1 MFHLDTLA
9 TLVAATLTLLL
20 GRKLVHSVS
29 FLKKYTIPEPV
40 AGGLLVALALL
51 VLKKSMGW
59 EVNFDMSLRDPLM
72 LAFFATIGLNANI
85 ASLRAG
91 GRVVGI
97 FLIVVVGLLVMQN
110 AIGIGMASLLGLDPL
125 MGLLAGSI
133 TLSGGHG
140 TGAAWSKLFIE
151 RYGFTNATE
160 VAMACATFGLVLGG
174 LIGGP
179 VARQLTL
186 TKGNKS
192 WSSTAVAA
200 ALELVDPP
208 GCRNSISSLSIPS
221 TSRGG
226 PVPNSPYSESYYARY
241 LVKHS
246 TTPNGIPDDQE
257 VPTAFEKPDVGR
269 MITSLV
275 LIETIALIAIC
286 LTVGKIV
293 AQLLAGTAFE
303 LPTFVCVLFVGVI
316 LSNGL
321 SIMGFYRVFE
331 RAVSVLG
338 NVSLS
343 LFLAMALMGL
353 KLWEL
358 ASLALPM
365 LAILVVQTIF
375 MALYAIFVTW
385 RMMGKNYDAAVL
397 AAGHCG
403 FGLGATPTAIAN
415 MQAITER
422 FGPSHM
428 AFLVVPMVGAF
439 FIDIVNALVIKLYLM
454 LPIFAG

>member
-1 MFHLDTLA
+1 MFYLDTLS
-9 TLVAATLTLLL
+9 TLVAATLVLLL
-20 GRKLVHSVS
+20 GRKLVHTVP
-29 FLKKYTIPEPV
+29 FFEKYTIPEPV

-59 EVNFDMSLRDPLM
+59 EIDFDMSLKDPLM

-91 GRVVGI
+91 GKVVGI
-97 FLIVVVGLLVMQN
+97 FLIAVVGLLVMQN
-110 AIGIGMASLLGLDPL
+110 AIGIGMAKALGLDPL

-140 TGAAWSKLFIE
+140 TGAAWGKLFSE
-151 RYGFTNATE
+151 RYGFTSATE

-179 VARQLTL
+179 VARF
-186 TKGNKS
+186 
-192 WSSTAVAA
+192 
-200 ALELVDPP
+200 
-208 GCRNSISSLSIPS
+208 
-221 TSRGG
+221 
-226 PVPNSPYSESYYARY
+226 

-246 TTPNGIPDDQE
+246 PTPDGTPDDLAT
-257 VPTAFEKPDVGR
+257 PTAFEKPDVGR

-275 LIETIALIAIC
+275 LIESIALIAIC
-286 LTVGKIV
+286 LTLGKVI
-293 AQLLAGTAFE
+293 AKLLAGTALE
-303 LPTFVCVLFVGVI
+303 LPTFVCVLFIGVL

-321 SIMGFYRVFE
+321 ALMGFYRVFE

-338 NVSLS
+338 NVCLS
-343 LFLAMALMGL
+343 LFLAMALMSL

-365 LAILVVQTIF
+365 LAILAVQTLA
-375 MALYAIFVTW
+375 MALFAVFVTW

-403 FGLGATPTAIAN
+403 FGLGATPTAVAN

-439 FIDIVNALVIKLYLM
+439 FIDIVNALVIKLFLM
-454 LPIFAG
+454 LPMFG

>member
-1 MFHLDTLA
+1 MFHLDTLS
-9 TLVAATLTLLL
+9 TLVAATLVLLL
-20 GRKLVHSVS
+20 GRKLVQTVPI
-29 FLKKYTIPEPV
+29 LKKYTIPEPV

-51 VLKKSMGW
+51 LLKLTTNW
-59 EVNFDMSLRDPLM
+59 EVEFDMSLKDPLM

-85 ASLRAG
+85 ASLRSG
-91 GRVVGI
+91 GKVLGT
-97 FLIVVVGLLVMQN
+97 FLIVVVGLLLMQN
-110 AIGIGMASLLGLDPL
+110 AIGIGMAKVLGLDPL

-140 TGAAWSKLFIE
+140 TGAAWSKLFTE
-151 RYGFTNATE
+151 RYGFENATE

-179 VARQLTL
+179 VAR
-186 TKGNKS
+186 
-192 WSSTAVAA
+192 
-200 ALELVDPP
+200 
-208 GCRNSISSLSIPS
+208 
-221 TSRGG
+221 
-226 PVPNSPYSESYYARY
+226 Y

-246 TTPNGIPDDQE
+246 STPDGTPDDNA
-257 VPTAFEKPDVGR
+257 VPSAFEKPDIGR

-275 LIETIALIAIC
+275 LVETIAMIAIC
-286 LTVGKIV
+286 LTLGRIV
-293 AQLLAGTAFE
+293 AQLLQGTVLE

-316 LSNGL
+316 LSNTL
-321 SIMGFYRVFE
+321 SAIGFYQVFD

-343 LFLAMALMGL
+343 LFLAMALMSL

-365 LAILVVQTIF
+365 LAILAVQALS

-385 RMMGKNYDAAVL
+385 RLMGKGYDAAVL

-415 MQAITER
+415 MQAITDR

-439 FIDIVNALVIKLYLM
+439 FIDIVNALVIKLYLL
-454 LPIFAG
+454 LPIFGA

>member
-1 MFHLDTLA
+1 MFYLDTLS
-9 TLVAATLTLLL
+9 TLVAATLVLLL
-20 GRKLVHSVS
+20 GRKLVHTVP
-29 FLKKYTIPEPV
+29 FFEKYTIPEPV

-59 EVNFDMSLRDPLM
+59 EIDFDMSLKDPLM

-91 GRVVGI
+91 GKVVGI
-97 FLIVVVGLLVMQN
+97 FLIVVVGLLVVQN
-110 AIGIGMASLLGLDPL
+110 AIGIGMAKALGLDPL

-140 TGAAWSKLFIE
+140 TGAAWGKLFSE
-151 RYGFTNATE
+151 RYGFTSATE

-179 VARQLTL
+179 VARF
-186 TKGNKS
+186 
-192 WSSTAVAA
+192 
-200 ALELVDPP
+200 
-208 GCRNSISSLSIPS
+208 
-221 TSRGG
+221 
-226 PVPNSPYSESYYARY
+226 

-246 TTPNGIPDDQE
+246 PTPDGTPDDL
-257 VPTAFEKPDVGR
+257 VTPTAFEKPDVGR

-275 LIETIALIAIC
+275 LIESIALIAIC
-286 LTVGKIV
+286 LTVGKVI
-293 AQLLAGTAFE
+293 AKLLAGTALE
-303 LPTFVCVLFVGVI
+303 LPTFVCVLFIGVL

-321 SIMGFYRVFE
+321 ALMGFYRVFE

-338 NVSLS
+338 NVCLS
-343 LFLAMALMGL
+343 LFLAMALMSL

-365 LAILVVQTIF
+365 LAILAVQTLA
-375 MALYAIFVTW
+375 MALFAVFVTW

-422 FGPSHM
+422 FGPSHT

-439 FIDIVNALVIKLYLM
+439 FLDIVNALVIKLFLM
-454 LPIFAG
+454 MPMFS

>member
-51 VLKKSMGW
+51 ILKKSMGW

-72 LAFFATIGLNANI
+72 LAFFATIGLNANL

-91 GRVVGI
+91 GRVVGV
-97 FLIVVVGLLVMQN
+97 FLIVV
-110 AIGIGMASLLGLDPL
+110 
-125 MGLLAGSI
+125 
-133 TLSGGHG
+133 
-140 TGAAWSKLFIE
+140 
-151 RYGFTNATE
+151 
-160 VAMACATFGLVLGG
+160 
-174 LIGGP
+174 IGGP
-179 VARQLTL
+179 V
-186 TKGNKS
+186 
-192 WSSTAVAA
+192 
-200 ALELVDPP
+200 
-208 GCRNSISSLSIPS
+208 
-221 TSRGG
+221 
-226 PVPNSPYSESYYARY
+226 ARY

-321 SIMGFYRVFE
+321 SMMGFYRVFE

>member
-1 MFHLDTLA
+1 MIHLDTLS
-9 TLVAATLTLLL
+9 TLVAATLVLLL
-20 GRKLVHSVS
+20 GRKMVHSVPL
-29 FLKKYTIPEPV
+29 LKKYTIPEPV

-59 EVNFDMSLRDPLM
+59 EIDFDMTLKDPLM
-72 LAFFATIGLNANI
+72 LAFFATIGLNANLS
-85 ASLRAG
+85 SLRAG
-91 GRVVGI
+91 GKVVGI

-140 TGAAWSKLFIE
+140 TGAAWSKLFTE
-151 RYGFTNATE
+151 RYGFQNATE

-179 VARQLTL
+179 VAR
-186 TKGNKS
+186 
-192 WSSTAVAA
+192 
-200 ALELVDPP
+200 
-208 GCRNSISSLSIPS
+208 
-221 TSRGG
+221 
-226 PVPNSPYSESYYARY
+226 Y

-246 TTPNGIPDDQE
+246 SNPEGTPEDSE
-257 VPTAFEKPDVGR
+257 VPTAFEKPEVGR
-269 MITSLV
+269 VITSLV
-275 LIETIALIAIC
+275 LVETIAMIAIC
-286 LTVGKIV
+286 LTVGKLA
-293 AQLLAGTAFE
+293 AQVIQGTAFE

-316 LSNGL
+316 LSNTMSL
-321 SIMGFYRVFE
+321 LGFYRVFE

-338 NVSLS
+338 NVCLS
-343 LFLAMALMGL
+343 LFLAMALMSL

-365 LAILVVQTIF
+365 LAILTVQAVF
-375 MALYAIFVTW
+375 MALYAIFVTY
-385 RMMGKNYDAAVL
+385 RLMGKNYDAAVL

-439 FIDIVNALVIKLYLM
+439 FIDIVNALVIKLYLL
-454 LPIFAG
+454 LPLFG

>member
-160 VAMACATFGLVLGG
+160 VAMACATFGLG
-174 LIGGP
+174 L
-179 VARQLTL
+179 AQLHQL
-186 TKGNKS
+186 RGRVGRG
-192 WSSTAVAA
+192 AVASHCVLLYKTPLSKTA
-200 ALELVDPP
+200 QIRLQVLRDSNDGFVIAQKDLEIRGP
-208 GCRNSISSLSIPS
+208 GELLGTRQTGNAEFKVADLLRDQAMIPEVQ
-221 TSRGG
+221 RL
-226 PVPNSPYSESYYARY
+226 ARHIHERY
-241 LVKHS
+241 PQQAK
-246 TTPNGIPDDQE
+246 
-257 VPTAFEKPDVGR
+257 A
-269 MITSLV
+269 
-275 LIETIALIAIC
+275 LIERWMP
-286 LTVGKIV
+286 
-293 AQLLAGTAFE
+293 E
-303 LPTFVCVLFVGVI
+303 
-316 LSNGL
+316 
-321 SIMGFYRVFE
+321 
-331 RAVSVLG
+331 
-338 NVSLS
+338 
-343 LFLAMALMGL
+343 
-353 KLWEL
+353 
-358 ASLALPM
+358 
-365 LAILVVQTIF
+365 
-375 MALYAIFVTW
+375 
-385 RMMGKNYDAAVL
+385 
-397 AAGHCG
+397 
-403 FGLGATPTAIAN
+403 
-415 MQAITER
+415 TER
-422 FGPSHM
+422 YS
-428 AFLVVPMVGAF
+428 
-439 FIDIVNALVIKLYLM
+439 NA
-454 LPIFAG
+454 

>member
-1 MFHLDTLA
+1 MFYLDTLS
-9 TLVAATLTLLL
+9 TLVAATLVLLL
-20 GRKLVHSVS
+20 GRKLVHTVP
-29 FLKKYTIPEPV
+29 FFEKYTIPEPV

-59 EVNFDMSLRDPLM
+59 EIDFDMSLKDPLM

-91 GRVVGI
+91 GKVVGI
-97 FLIVVVGLLVMQN
+97 FLIVVVGLLVVQN
-110 AIGIGMASLLGLDPL
+110 AIGIGMAKALGLDPL

-140 TGAAWSKLFIE
+140 TGAAWGKLFSE
-151 RYGFTNATE
+151 RYGFTSATE

-179 VARQLTL
+179 VARF
-186 TKGNKS
+186 
-192 WSSTAVAA
+192 
-200 ALELVDPP
+200 
-208 GCRNSISSLSIPS
+208 
-221 TSRGG
+221 
-226 PVPNSPYSESYYARY
+226 

-246 TTPNGIPDDQE
+246 PTPDGTPDDLAT
-257 VPTAFEKPDVGR
+257 PTAFEKPDVGR

-275 LIETIALIAIC
+275 LIESIALIAIC
-286 LTVGKIV
+286 LTVGKVI
-293 AQLLAGTAFE
+293 AKLLAGTALE
-303 LPTFVCVLFVGVI
+303 LPTFVCVLFIGVL

-321 SIMGFYRVFE
+321 ALMGFYRVFE

-338 NVSLS
+338 NVCLS
-343 LFLAMALMGL
+343 LFLAMALMSL

-365 LAILVVQTIF
+365 LAILAVQTLA
-375 MALYAIFVTW
+375 MALFAVFVTW

-422 FGPSHM
+422 FGPSHT

-439 FIDIVNALVIKLYLM
+439 FLDIVNALVIKLFLM
-454 LPIFAG
+454 MPMFS

>member
-1 MFHLDTLA
+1 MIHLNTLS
-9 TLVAATLTLLL
+9 TLVAATLVLLL
-20 GRKLVHSVS
+20 GRKMVHSVPL
-29 FLKKYTIPEPV
+29 LKKYTIPEPV

-59 EVNFDMSLRDPLM
+59 EIDFDMSLKDPLM

-85 ASLRAG
+85 ASLRNG
-91 GRVVGI
+91 GKVVGI
-97 FLIVVVGLLVMQN
+97 FLFVVVGLLIMQN
-110 AIGIGMASLLGLDPL
+110 AIGIGMATLLGMDPL

-140 TGAAWSKLFIE
+140 TGAAWSKLFTE
-151 RYGFTNATE
+151 RYGFQNATE

-179 VARQLTL
+179 VAR
-186 TKGNKS
+186 
-192 WSSTAVAA
+192 
-200 ALELVDPP
+200 
-208 GCRNSISSLSIPS
+208 
-221 TSRGG
+221 
-226 PVPNSPYSESYYARY
+226 Y

-246 TTPNGIPDDQE
+246 SNPEGTPDDSE
-257 VPTAFEKPDVGR
+257 IPSAFEKPDVGR
-269 MITSLV
+269 VITSLV
-275 LIETIALIAIC
+275 LIETIAMIAIC
-286 LTVGKIV
+286 LTVGKLM
-293 AQLLAGTAFE
+293 AQLIQGTAFE

-316 LSNGL
+316 LSNTMAML
-321 SIMGFYRVFE
+321 GFYRVFE

-338 NVSLS
+338 NVCLS
-343 LFLAMALMGL
+343 LFLAMALMSL

-365 LAILVVQTIF
+365 LAILTVQTIF
-375 MALYAIFVTW
+375 MALYAIFVTY
-385 RMMGKNYDAAVL
+385 RLMGKNYDAAVL

-439 FIDIVNALVIKLYLM
+439 FIDIVNAIVIKLYLM
-454 LPIFAG
+454 LPLFA